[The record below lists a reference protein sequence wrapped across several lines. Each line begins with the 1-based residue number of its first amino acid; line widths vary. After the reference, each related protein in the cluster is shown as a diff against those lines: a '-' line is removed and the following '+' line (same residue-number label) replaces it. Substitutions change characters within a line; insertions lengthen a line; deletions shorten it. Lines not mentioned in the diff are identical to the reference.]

1 MKEQDSIVKILTKVH
16 SKSRPNF
23 KITQGSINPIISTY
37 IYMALIIIKK
47 KFGWI
52 YGYD

>member
-37 IYMALIIIKK
+37 IYIWL
-47 KFGWI
+47 
-52 YGYD
+52 